1 MPIEFPQ
8 DRRTNY
14 MVLGAKVYTR
24 KTLRKGQLP
33 PTGWIEELAA
43 DPKTGNHPGWVP
55 VREGAQYQK
64 KGKPNA

>member
-1 MPIEFPQ
+1 
-8 DRRTNY
+8 
-14 MVLGAKVYTR
+14 MVLGPKLYRRLTI
-24 KTLRKGQLP
+24 RKGQLP
-33 PTGWIEELAA
+33 PTGWLEEKEA